1 MFPRLSCFLTFAE
14 AQLLGGTDGVTK
26 TERGDKV
33 GFSAFSFASILPEKA
48 EVPLHFPFTLDI
60 YSFYGPNSP

>member
-1 MFPRLSCFLTFAE
+1 M
-14 AQLLGGTDGVTK
+14 GVTK

-33 GFSAFSFASILPEKA
+33 GFSAFSIASILPGKA
-48 EVPLHFPFTLDI
+48 EVPLYFPFTLDI